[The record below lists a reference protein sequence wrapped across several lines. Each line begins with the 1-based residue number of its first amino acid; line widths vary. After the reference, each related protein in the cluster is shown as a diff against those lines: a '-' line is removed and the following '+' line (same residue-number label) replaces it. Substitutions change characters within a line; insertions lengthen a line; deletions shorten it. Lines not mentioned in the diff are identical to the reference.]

1 METDEAMAMATVS
14 RYHSDDK
21 MVGDWLA
28 ARGKRMGEVKIC
40 PVCRQE
46 NVADAEACANCGAPF
61 SSDVTTTLTMPDQL
75 AEVVRQEPMVR
86 RTKLPAGSI
95 ALYVMG
101 EKLPLVVEGRGQPT
115 ILGRQSQDPPAS
127 GIVDL
132 TKYQAH
138 LLGVSRQHAA
148 IRYTDSTFTIEDLKS
163 SNGTWVNE
171 NRLEPNQPRVL
182 RNGDVIRLGQLIIF
196 VYLH

>member
-1 METDEAMAMATVS
+1 
-14 RYHSDDK
+14 
-21 MVGDWLA
+21 
-28 ARGKRMGEVKIC
+28 MGQVKIC
-40 PVCRQE
+40 PFCKQE
-46 NVADAEACANCGAPF
+46 NSTDAEECVKCGASF
-61 SSDVTTTLTMPDQL
+61 ISDVTTTLPVPGQIADDL
-75 AEVVRQEPMVR
+75 RQELIVR
-86 RTKLPAGSI
+86 RTKLPTGSI

-101 EKLPLVVEGRGQPT
+101 EKLPLLVEGKGQPT
-115 ILGRQSQDPPAS
+115 VLGRQAQGGQVA
-127 GIVDL
+127 GMVDL

-148 IRYTDSTFTIEDLKS
+148 INFADGNFTIEDLKS

-171 NRLEPNQPRVL
+171 NRLAPNQPRPL

>member
-1 METDEAMAMATVS
+1 MGA
-14 RYHSDDK
+14 
-21 MVGDWLA
+21 WLA
-28 ARGKRMGEVKIC
+28 AREKRMGEAKIC
-40 PVCRQE
+40 AICKHE
-46 NVADAEACANCGAPF
+46 NVVEAEICSNCGAPL
-61 SSDVTTTLTMPDQL
+61 SSDVTTTLSVSGHL
-75 AEVVRQEPMVR
+75 AEVVRQDPNIR
-86 RTKLPAGSI
+86 RTTLPAGSI

-115 ILGRQSQDPPAS
+115 ILGRQNQDAPSS
-127 GIVDL
+127 GVVDL
-132 TKYQAH
+132 SKYQAH

-148 IRYTDSTFTIEDLKS
+148 ISYNDNVFAIEDLKS

-171 NRLEPNQPRVL
+171 NRLQANQPRVL